1 MQEQTIKTYWNLDP
15 DSGVPLAQPTGEEI
29 EGWTV
34 LYLLPETLESVRRYW
49 KNYVYTNGVMKRTV
63 NWLPDLSIDHLIHQ
77 NEVAQE
83 TIQQLKQT
91 VAILGGSQAQ
101 TTVDVNGVKQDVT
114 ELKTATSALGGQI
127 AQMMV
132 AQTTP
137 STEAE

>member
-1 MQEQTIKTYWNLDP
+1 M
-15 DSGVPLAQPTGEEI
+15 
-29 EGWTV
+29 
-34 LYLLPETLESVRRYW
+34 LYLLPETLESVQRYW

-63 NWLPDLSIDHLIHQ
+63 NWLPDLSIDHLIHN

-114 ELKTATSALGGQI
+114 EVKTATSALGGQI

-132 AQTTP
+132 AQTPTAD
-137 STEAE
+137 AE

>member
-1 MQEQTIKTYWNLDP
+1 MQEQTIKTYWNLEP
-15 DSGVPLAQPTGEEI
+15 NSGVPLAQPTGEET

-34 LYLLPETLESVRRYW
+34 LYLLPETLESVQRYW
-49 KNYVYTNGVMKRTV
+49 KNYIYTNGVMKRTV

-114 ELKTATSALGGQI
+114 EVKTATAQMGGQL

-132 AQTTP
+132 AQTTD
-137 STEAE
+137 STTE

>member
-1 MQEQTIKTYWNLDP
+1 MQELTIKTYWNLDP
-15 DSGVPLAQPTGEEI
+15 DSGVPLAQPTGEET

-34 LYLLPETLESVRRYW
+34 LYLLPETLESVQRYW
-49 KNYVYTNGVMKRTV
+49 RNYIYTNGVMKRTV

-101 TTVDVNGVKQDVT
+101 TTVDMTGVKQDVT
-114 ELKTATSALGGQI
+114 EVKTATAQMGGQL

-132 AQTTP
+132 AQTTD
-137 STEAE
+137 STTE